1 MAKLDRQKDF
11 GIITGDE
18 SSPKKLYEQG
28 GKYFDAESEEI
39 GAVKVAES
47 KTLSVPA
54 PKTAVDDQIAKQ

>member
-28 GKYFDAESEEI
+28 GKYFDAEGDEI
-39 GAVKVAES
+39 GAPKAVDQ